1 MSRTIIRTGR
11 SKMTIPDFMP
21 VLSAGAHDDPS
32 EGACVM
38 EYVSLLAGEDFSDY
52 PVCTHP
58 VLASAA
64 RVVNDYLPDSERYLL
79 VPLIGRL
86 FGTADTRESELD
98 RRVLSVRLA
107 AWCARRV
114 IHLVP
119 AQGHYKYTAAVGAA
133 VAWADSPTKERA
145 VHANAAA
152 NANYAANTNYAAN
165 AANDDARAA
174 ANAANYAAYAAT
186 NAAYAA
192 YTADYIANA
201 ANAAR
206 AAVYAASYA
215 ANAAATALVDFLS
228 SLLDYHAELTG
239 HVARDVTD
247 EELRAL
253 AKAVN

>member
-1 MSRTIIRTGR
+1 MRRCLPGLPRRGGRGMSRTIIRTGR

-21 VLSAGAHDDPS
+21 VLSAGAHDHPS

-38 EYVSLLAGEDFSDY
+38 EYVSLLAGEDFSDS

-58 VLASAA
+58 VLAAAA
-64 RVVNDYLPDSERYLL
+64 RAVNDNLPDNERHLL

-98 RRVLSVRLA
+98 RRVLSVRLT

-114 IHLVP
+114 LHLVP
-119 AQGHYKYTAAVGAA
+119 AQGRGKYTAAVDAA
-133 VAWADSPTKERA
+133 EAWADNPTKGRTA
-145 VHANAAA
+145 VNSAEADDDDATATDAANAAA
-152 NANYAANTNYAAN
+152 AAAHAAT
-165 AANDDARAA
+165 AARAADDAAHAAHAA
-174 ANAANYAAYAAT
+174 ANAAH
-186 NAAYAA
+186 
-192 YTADYIANA
+192 A
-201 ANAAR
+201 ANAA
-206 AAVYAASYA
+206 S
-215 ANAAATALVDFLS
+215 AAATALVGFLS

>member
-1 MSRTIIRTGR
+1 
-11 SKMTIPDFMP
+11 MTIPDFMP
-21 VLSAGAHDDPS
+21 VLSAGAHDHPS

-38 EYVSLLAGEDFSDY
+38 EYVSLLAGEDFSDS

-119 AQGHYKYTAAVGAA
+119 AQGHYKYTAAVDAA
-133 VAWADSPTKERA
+133 EAWADNPTKGRTAVNSADYAIRA
-145 VHANAAA
+145 ANAAA
-152 NANYAANTNYAAN
+152 HAAH
-165 AANDDARAA
+165 AANDDYAAAHAATAA
-174 ANAANYAAYAAT
+174 ANAPDA
-186 NAAYAA
+186 
-192 YTADYIANA
+192 ANA
-201 ANAAR
+201 ANAAPE
-206 AAVYAASYA
+206 AAD
-215 ANAAATALVDFLS
+215 AT
-228 SLLDYHAELTG
+228 
-239 HVARDVTD
+239 
-247 EELRAL
+247 
-253 AKAVN
+253 